1 MATAAP
7 ATVPAETEITMR
19 VRSLAAALVIV
30 ALRLHPASAQGTALD
45 RAPSWFAMYQ
55 GHRVHYKS
63 LGTGSTAVVFV
74 HGWNGDISVWRGQV
88 SAVDGRVRAL
98 FVDLPGFG
106 RSEKPEVAYTMD
118 HLAGGL
124 AAVLRGAGVQ
134 RAVLVGHSMGTP
146 VIRQFYRSHPQQVV
160 GLVAVDGSLRGMGS
174 DTAAM
179 APLLAQLAGPDH
191 TAGVNRMFDAML
203 VGVDSALRAMVKRAA
218 LTTAKHVSMSSMH
231 GMLDPRIWKDDPIQV
246 PVLAIMAPNP
256 MWSADYLTYVKRLAP
271 QIRTETMEGTSH
283 FLMLQRP
290 AEFNAL
296 LTEFLR
302 TLRVLR

>member
-1 MATAAP
+1 MP
-7 ATVPAETEITMR
+7 
-19 VRSLAAALVIV
+19 VRSLAPALCIL
-30 ALRLHPASAQGTALD
+30 ALTPPPAPAQGTALD
-45 RAPSWFAMYQ
+45 RAPSWFALYQ

-134 RAVLVGHSMGTP
+134 RTVLVGHSMGTP
-146 VIRQFYRSHPQQVV
+146 VIRQFYRSHPEQVL
-160 GLVAVDGSLRGMGS
+160 GLVAVDGSLRGFGS
-174 DTAAM
+174 ETAAM
-179 APLLAQLAGPDH
+179 ASMLAQLSGPDH
-191 TAGVNRMFDAML
+191 TASVNRMFDGML
-203 VGVDSALRAMVKRAA
+203 VGVDSALRAVVKRAA
-218 LTTAKHVSMSSMH
+218 LTTAKHVSLSSMR
-231 GMLDPRIWKDDPIQV
+231 GMLDPGIWKDDPIQV
-246 PVLAIMAPNP
+246 PVLAVMAPNP
-256 MWSADYLTYVKRLAP
+256 MWSADYLAYVKRLAP
-271 QIRTETMEGTSH
+271 QIRNETMEGTSH

-290 AEFNAL
+290 AEFNVL
-296 LTEFLR
+296 LNDFLR
-302 TLRVLR
+302 TLRLVR